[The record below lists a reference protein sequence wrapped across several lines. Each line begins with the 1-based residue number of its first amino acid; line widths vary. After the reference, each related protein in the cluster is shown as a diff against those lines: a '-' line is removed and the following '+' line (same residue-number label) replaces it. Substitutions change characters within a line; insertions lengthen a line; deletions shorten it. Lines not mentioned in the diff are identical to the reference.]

1 MIGKKLINTGGAE
14 AAFLPSQHFDTVT
27 YTGNGGTQRIGGYI
41 NRGAAFNG
49 LQTSSASYIDIP
61 SSTTST
67 TSTVSFWMNTTV
79 KDSNFGSMFDAG
91 GGSSVNTGFSIT
103 RAPTSGY
110 LQVNFTHGIAG
121 QNQTF
126 TGTTDICDGTW
137 HHISLVMESDNTF
150 ICYLDGVSH
159 LSGTRTYWT
168 SGDTHNLS
176 NNRLGTN
183 AGSVGASSYGGKID
197 QVRIFNKA
205 LSSSEVTTL
214 YGETAASTSKS
225 VTDIFN
231 DDSGVALYQL
241 DGNANDT
248 GGVSGKFGS
257 AAIFNGSGYISGTLN
272 IIKNLSSDNFSM
284 SFWVK
289 PSSIGAAQYI
299 FSNMAHSG
307 ARHIFIIL
315 NTNGTVVFRTRNGGV
330 SENDCLSTTV
340 LSNNN
345 WYLIT
350 ATYSTASGGNLYINE
365 TLEDT
370 TGYVALDR
378 ASHQSSNIG
387 NYSFTNSSNFIG
399 NIDQVRIYSSALSS
413 SDVTNLYNESS
424 VPTANLVAHYKL
436 DGDARDEQQQYDGTA
451 TNVIYAYDGT
461 ATNVTYQK
469 ATDFQPDLVWIKSR
483 SNPSWHSLQDSVRG
497 ATKTL
502 FSNTTNAE
510 VTYTDAQTSF
520 DSNGFTLGADVSGG
534 SVNVNGRTYV
544 GWCWK
549 AGGAAVSNT
558 DGTITSQVSA
568 NQAAGFSIVKWNN
581 ASGTNQRI
589 GHGLSSAPEL
599 IIYKATDAATNWYVG
614 TTAIDG
620 SMDVLTLNTTAAKTD
635 DSATYLPTSTTI
647 TNFNFTGNWIS
658 YCFHSVEG
666 YSKIGSYTG
675 ATGGV
680 IVETGFQPKWIMI
693 KDTTDGVNH
702 WVINDAD
709 RDTSNPRTAILFPNL
724 SNAEGDNIV
733 FGVNFTSNGFE
744 IPSTT
749 TSTAYN
755 KNGNTYIYL
764 AIAAD
769 PDVTQPVVENSF
781 DVVTYTG
788 NGGTQSIDTDFKP
801 DLVWAKARS
810 AAYSNVLTDSVR
822 GAGAHSI
829 FSDLTIAEDTSTSYL
844 SSFDTNGFT
853 LTSQN
858 GLNQNGQT
866 YVAWV
871 WKAGDH
877 DDNLPQI
884 NTNGTIDSVVSVN
897 AAAGFS
903 IVKYKGNATSGSTIG
918 HGLSQA
924 PDLIFIKNIDKSANY
939 HWTVYSNTPST
950 GATGLLYL
958 NLTEP
963 FTVTSSRFNNT
974 TPTSSVIT
982 LGNDGTVNE
991 SGDEHIAYCFHSVDG
1006 YQKIGNYS
1014 GTGASG
1020 QTITTGFQ
1028 PRFLMVKAYNTGSS
1042 WFILDS
1048 VRNPNNPRNSY
1059 FRAETNNAEAN
1070 AGAGVNFLA
1079 NSFEFT
1085 GQDFNDS
1092 GVNWIYLAI
1101 A

>member
-1 MIGKKLINTGGAE
+1 MINKKLINTGGAAE

-461 ATNVTYQK
+461 PTNVTYQK

-568 NQAAGFSIVKWNN
+568 NQAAGFSIVKW
-581 ASGTNQRI
+581 T
-589 GHGLSSAPEL
+589 APS
-599 IIYKATDAATNWYVG
+599 D
-614 TTAIDG
+614 
-620 SMDVLTLNTTAAKTD
+620 
-635 DSATYLPTSTTI
+635 
-647 TNFNFTGNWIS
+647 
-658 YCFHSVEG
+658 
-666 YSKIGSYTG
+666 YT
-675 ATGGV
+675 
-680 IVETGFQPKWIMI
+680 
-693 KDTTDGVNH
+693 
-702 WVINDAD
+702 
-709 RDTSNPRTAILFPNL
+709 
-724 SNAEGDNIV
+724 
-733 FGVNFTSNGFE
+733 
-744 IPSTT
+744 
-749 TSTAYN
+749 
-755 KNGNTYIYL
+755 
-764 AIAAD
+764 
-769 PDVTQPVVENSF
+769 
-781 DVVTYTG
+781 
-788 NGGTQSIDTDFKP
+788 
-801 DLVWAKARS
+801 
-810 AAYSNVLTDSVR
+810 
-822 GAGAHSI
+822 
-829 FSDLTIAEDTSTSYL
+829 
-844 SSFDTNGFT
+844 
-853 LTSQN
+853 
-858 GLNQNGQT
+858 QT
-866 YVAWV
+866 V
-871 WKAGDH
+871 
-877 DDNLPQI
+877 
-884 NTNGTIDSVVSVN
+884 
-897 AAAGFS
+897 
-903 IVKYKGNATSGSTIG
+903 G

-924 PDLIFIKNIDKSANY
+924 PELVITKNLGSSIDWYVFYDVVDGSVDY
-939 HWTVYSNTPST
+939 MS
-950 GATGLLYL
+950 L
-958 NLTEP
+958 
-963 FTVTSSRFNNT
+963 NT
-974 TPTSSVIT
+974 TGTYGNTSAQSFTSTTIKSWWGVTENI
-982 LGNDGTVNE
+982 
-991 SGDEHIAYCFHSVDG
+991 IAYCFHSVDG
-1006 YQKIGNYS
+1006 YQKIGSYT

-1020 QTITTGFQ
+1020 NTITTGFQ
-1028 PRFLMVKAYNTGSS
+1028 PRFVMIKNTASGYS
-1042 WFILDS
+1042 WIITDSTRQTGKILYPNLASAEFTLSTGITSFTSNGFILGTDVS
-1048 VRNPNNPRNSY
+1048 HNN
-1059 FRAETNNAEAN
+1059 
-1070 AGAGVNFLA
+1070 
-1079 NSFEFT
+1079 
-1085 GQDFNDS
+1085 S
-1092 GVNWIYLAI
+1092 GDTFIYLAI